1 MTAIRSYEA
10 NLTAF
15 NTHKDMLLKSLGNN
29 KSLIRGKEM
38 RIESFGNI
46 NQVTLKTDAENR
58 EKPKNFQDLLKEFI
72 QDINQ
77 DLITA
82 KEIENKIAHGK
93 VENLQE
99 ALYLIEKADISFRL
113 LTEIRNKALESYQE
127 IMRMQV

>member
-1 MTAIRSYEA
+1 
-10 NLTAF
+10 
-15 NTHKDMLLKSLGNN
+15 
-29 KSLIRGKEM
+29 M
-38 RIESFGNI
+38 RVESFGSI
-46 NQVTLKTDAENR
+46 NQLTLKTDTENK
-58 EKPKNFQDLLKEFI
+58 EKSKNFEDLIKEFV

-82 KEIENKIAHGK
+82 KEIEGKLAQGK

>member
-1 MTAIRSYEA
+1 
-10 NLTAF
+10 
-15 NTHKDMLLKSLGNN
+15 
-29 KSLIRGKEM
+29 M